1 MRYNDGMS
9 NKQKTSFT
17 LSKEARHLLVDLAAA
32 TGISQTAML
41 EVLIRAA
48 AYSRTPEGWAANS
61 SSFSLTYQVAST
73 IPQEKTK

>member
-1 MRYNDGMS
+1 MRYNTGMS

-48 AYSRTPEGWAANS
+48 ANS

>member
-48 AYSRTPEGWAANS
+48 ANS
-61 SSFSLTYQVAST
+61 SSFSLTYRVAST